1 MLDRKAKLTVLAFL
15 LLMLA
20 SAIWLVG
27 YTGRWSAIPFFLPAC
42 VMFVVAIWQWRLAR
56 VGGWLLVAY
65 ALIVIASALFVPA
78 SLIAPLISSMSLA
91 SLIVVFIKRRQ
102 LHKTWIPR

>member
-27 YTGRWSAIPFFLPAC
+27 YTGRWSGIPFFLPAC
-42 VMFVVAIWQWRLAR
+42 VLFVVG
-56 VGGWLLVAY
+56 VCSGGWRARK
-65 ALIVIASALFVPA
+65 AISRPRPDGAGFSRFPMRRF
-78 SLIAPLISSMSLA
+78 APDFS
-91 SLIVVFIKRRQ
+91 
-102 LHKTWIPR
+102 